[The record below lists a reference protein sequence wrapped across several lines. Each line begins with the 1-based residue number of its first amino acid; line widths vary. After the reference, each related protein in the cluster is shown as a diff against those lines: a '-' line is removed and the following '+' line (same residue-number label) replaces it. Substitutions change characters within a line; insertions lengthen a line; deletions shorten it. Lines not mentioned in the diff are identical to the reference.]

1 MMSGLFSYE
10 GKRVVLTGGATGVG
24 AAAVELLASN
34 GCTDLTVLDIKE
46 PTGPA
51 TRFLPTDMSDPESI
65 DEAIE
70 AIGAG
75 VDVLFN
81 NAGVAGVHANDF
93 VIRVNYLG
101 VRRLTEG
108 LLPGMPRGGAIVNT
122 ASIAGQGWAANLAA
136 IQELIALGDWDAS
149 LQWVAD
155 HDELVSAEV
164 YGFSKQIAQVWTMY
178 SSARSRE
185 EFGVRTNSVCPGP
198 IDTPLMDD
206 FIKHMTEQVI
216 QWTVDQTGGDMLTAD
231 DIARTLVML
240 GTDASIAMNGHNT
253 IADNGFSAYMAT
265 GQLDF
270 SGMG

>member
-1 MMSGLFSYE
+1 MSGLFSYE
-10 GKRVVLTGGATGVG
+10 GKKVVLTGGTTGVG
-24 AAAVELLASN
+24 AAAVELLAEA

-51 TRFLPTDMSDPESI
+51 TRYLPTDMSDPASI
-65 DEAIE
+65 DTAVSE
-70 AIGAG
+70 IGTG

-81 NAGVAGVHANDF
+81 NAGVAGVHPTDF

-108 LLPGMPRGGAIVNT
+108 LLPGMSRGGAIVNT
-122 ASIAGQGWAANLAA
+122 ASIAGQGWPDNLPKLLELLA
-136 IQELIALGDWDAS
+136 IADWDDA
-149 LQWVAD
+149 LVWLAE
-155 HDELVSAEV
+155 HDELASADV
-164 YGFSKQIAQVWTMY
+164 YAFSKQIAQVWTMY
-178 SSARSRE
+178 SSARSAR

-216 QWTVDQTGGDMLTAD
+216 QWTVDQSGGTMLTAD

-253 IADNGFSAYMAT
+253 IADNGFSASMTT
-265 GQLDF
+265 GQIDF
-270 SGMG
+270 SGLG

>member
-1 MMSGLFSYE
+1 MSDLFSYA
-10 GKRVVLTGGATGVG
+10 GKKVVLTGGTTGIG
-24 AAAVELLASN
+24 EAAVRLMTEL

-51 TRFLPTDMSDPESI
+51 TRFLPTDMSDPASI
-65 DEAIE
+65 DTAV
-70 AIGAG
+70 ADIGEG

-81 NAGVAGVHANDF
+81 NAGVAGVHATDF

-108 LLPGMPRGGAIVNT
+108 VLPAMNRGGAIVNT
-122 ASIAGQGWAANLAA
+122 ASIAGQGWPGNLAA
-136 IQELIALGDWDAS
+136 IQELIAVNGWDEA
-149 LQWVAD
+149 LAWIAD
-155 HDELVSAEV
+155 HDELAGADV
-164 YGFSKQIAQVWTMY
+164 YGFSKQLAQVWTMH
-178 SSARSRE
+178 SSARSIQ

-216 QWTVDQTGGDMLTAD
+216 QWTVDQTGGTMLTAEE
-231 DIARTLVML
+231 IARTLVML
-240 GTDASIAMNGHNT
+240 GSDLSVAMNGHNM
-253 IADNGFSAYMAT
+253 IADNGFSAFMTT